1 MDYLLIAMAAFFIRV
16 LPVIR
21 NDRIDFDTY
30 GHLYYASAIREQK
43 KNPWDSIKI
52 QCWAGENF
60 SHPFLVHWL
69 LGRVKK
75 NIVLTYQKIINPTL
89 DTLFSIF
96 IYQGSIAYF
105 EGSKKI
111 GLICVLLYMF
121 TPMWFSKIS
130 MGPRVHNFTPRL
142 ITEIAFPMLI
152 YFGLYKSEAGNEL
165 QVIVCQILLIMLILN
180 STKFGVQVIIFMV
193 PIISTI
199 NSTPKLTLSA
209 ILAIIIT
216 TIVSKGKFY
225 NQIRRQVAHLI
236 EYYHSNRKNETS
248 TTDRNRFEKINL
260 RKITSRDEVRKLIYC
275 YLYNNSYTAVITKM
289 PVIVLAIANLVYG
302 ISNQQSVFSIGNG
315 VLLSTLIIY
324 FFINQRRFLFLGE
337 AERYLNHISLV
348 IIFEAVAFSQRNNNF
363 LPIYLILAYGILFW
377 AVENSYFV
385 KITNSVKRNLADN
398 EIELILK
405 KIVGEKIVCTYS
417 FHNFCVYRI
426 MLNTHHKVIFPY
438 HMEQKISRE
447 FIAKYQYNYPYI
459 NLNNIEDMCAET
471 RCNVLIID
479 NYSADVKEL
488 DGIKLEEGGW
498 SRIEL
503 SYDVYKLY
511 SKNGD

>member
-1 MDYLLIAMAAFFIRV
+1 MELLLIAIAVFLIRV
-16 LPVIR
+16 IPVIR
-21 NDRIDFDTY
+21 NERIDFDTY

-43 KNPWDSIKI
+43 KSPWDSIKI
-52 QCWAGENF
+52 QCWAGESF

-69 LGRVKK
+69 LGRIKK
-75 NIVLTYQKIINPTL
+75 DIVLTYQKIINPTI

-96 IYQGSIAYF
+96 IYQGSLVYF
-105 EGSKKI
+105 GGNKKI

-152 YFGLYKSEAGNEL
+152 YIALYKTVVGNEF
-165 QVIVCQILLIMLILN
+165 QAIAYQIMLITLILN
-180 STKFGVQVIIFMV
+180 STKFGVQVIILMV
-193 PIISTI
+193 PIISAI
-199 NSTPKLTLSA
+199 NSTPKLILSA
-209 ILAIIIT
+209 LLAIIIT
-216 TIVSKGKFY
+216 VIISKGRFY
-225 NQIRRQVAHLI
+225 NQIRRQVVHLI
-236 EYYHSNRKNETS
+236 EYYHSNKENETS
-248 TTDRNRFEKINL
+248 TSNRNRFEKINL
-260 RKITSRDEVRKLIYC
+260 RNLTSRGEVRKLIYC

-289 PVIVLAIANLVYG
+289 PVIALAIANLLYA
-302 ISNQQSVFSIGNG
+302 ISNPQSVFDMGNG
-315 VLLSTLIIY
+315 VLLSALIIY
-324 FFINQRRFLFLGE
+324 FLINQRQFLFLGE

-348 IIFEAVAFSQRNNNF
+348 IIFEAVTYSERNNNF
-363 LPIYLILAYGILFW
+363 LPIYLILAYGVLFW
-377 AVENSYFV
+377 VSENSYFA

-405 KIVGEKIVCTYS
+405 RVVGAKIVCTYS

-438 HMEQKISRE
+438 HMEQGISRE
-447 FIAKYQYNYPYI
+447 FMAKYQSMYPYI
-459 NLNNIEDMCAET
+459 NLKNIKDMCAET
-471 RCNVLIID
+471 KCNILIID
-479 NYSADVKEL
+479 NYSADVTEL
-488 DGIKLEEGGW
+488 DSLKLEECGW

-511 SKNGD
+511 SKNSD